1 MDLNSFFKNLKMKT
15 PTVNIQGG
23 RAENR
28 QQINLPNSQPFITTE
43 RDRAAGNIGLNFEA
57 PSTVQGQPT
66 VFGVDASGQYMLG
79 QTNFPEELQ
88 AYGFPQSQK
97 FGQGLTIDQLSAY
110 LGFPISENV
119 DLNVN
124 AIINPYYVDP
134 VDQQILGKD
143 KFIGANLEYKF

>member
-1 MDLNSFFKNLKMKT
+1 MKT

-43 RDRAAGNIGLNFEA
+43 RERAAGNIGLNFEA

-79 QTNFPEELQ
+79 QSLMQ
-88 AYGFPQSQK
+88 RYGLPRLSLNM
-97 FGQGLTIDQLSAY
+97 FGYAKKSFKQNKSIKIFL
-110 LGFPISENV
+110 
-119 DLNVN
+119 
-124 AIINPYYVDP
+124 
-134 VDQQILGKD
+134 
-143 KFIGANLEYKF
+143 FIVKK